1 MRPLR
6 FLPLPLAGLL
16 VLAAPLTLPAQL
28 RPAASRDS
36 VNSAPD
42 VPKAMRPPPG
52 KCRVWIA
59 GVPAKQQPAPT
70 DCATALRQNPTN
82 GVVLYGPPLNA
93 ANETRFELNS
103 RAERESRSPT
113 SRSSATSPRSD
124 SARSPREQAETT
136 VSPKPTPEKKPTA
149 PPKKKPERP

>member
-1 MRPLR
+1 
-6 FLPLPLAGLL
+6 
-16 VLAAPLTLPAQL
+16 VLAAPFALPAQA
-28 RPAASRDS
+28 RPAAARDS

-52 KCRVWIA
+52 KCRIWIA

-93 ANETRFELNS
+93 GSDMRFEMNPG
-103 RAERESRSPT
+103 AERDARSPA

-124 SARSPREQAETT
+124 SVRSPREKAEKKAP
-136 VSPKPTPEKKPTA
+136 PKPSE